1 VRGRLLHEF
10 AANGCQGRRPHGAVA
25 TAPRAEKTTVSAD
38 ELAVLA
44 DRGWIRSTMEGMWEH
59 PDRVG
64 GPVSLPEALE
74 IENDSVD
81 FSDPDEPE

>member
-1 VRGRLLHEF
+1 MPARRRGR
-10 AANGCQGRRPHGAVA
+10 GRAVA
-25 TAPRAEKTTVSAD
+25 TVPTGNATVSAD
-38 ELAVLA
+38 ELALLA

-74 IENDSVD
+74 IETDFVD
-81 FSDPDEPE
+81 PSNPDDPE